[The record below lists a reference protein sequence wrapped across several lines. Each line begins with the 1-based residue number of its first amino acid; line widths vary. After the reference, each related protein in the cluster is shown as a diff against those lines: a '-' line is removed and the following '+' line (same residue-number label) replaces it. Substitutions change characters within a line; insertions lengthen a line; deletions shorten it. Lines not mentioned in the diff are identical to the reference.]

1 MDTVPDRLPTMSCSC
16 FPMRIPRAD
25 AESIPNGDILRV
37 EGTPMDFTEP
47 HLIGERIDADFD
59 QLKMAGGYDHNWVLD
74 NYTGQ
79 VRKIAVVKSSVNRT
93 MEVIQIF
100 RAFSSIRATPGILK
114 PQRMGKPTATERAWH
129 WKPSSI
135 RIHRT
140 NRSFLLRYS
149 DLTDRITP

>member
-1 MDTVPDRLPTMSCSC
+1 
-16 FPMRIPRAD
+16 
-25 AESIPNGDILRV
+25 
-37 EGTPMDFTEP
+37 MDFTEP

-79 VRKIAVVKSSVNRT
+79 VRKIAVVKNSDKSRI
-93 MEVIQIF
+93 MEVYTDLSGRSVLF
-100 RAFSSIRATPGILK
+100 GNSRDLEAA
-114 PQRMGKPTATERAWH
+114 RMGKPTATERAWH

-140 NRSFLLRYS
+140 NRSFLLR
-149 DLTDRITP
+149 